1 MEYVVLKNQKK
12 ALEIELFLSRY
23 GFCKIDLTNTVYMK
37 KSITFKNV
45 KNTSKVI
52 IKIGY
57 CDAQNLLRCAT
68 PYAYNSGVYGWNCD
82 FYNMYG
88 GIVISTGYR
97 AIGEPANYELIKEYD
112 DMAKQVFGS
121 DVLAPPSLVPL
132 AIDAPNL
139 SLDDLANDK
148 TA

>member
-1 MEYVVLKNQKK
+1 
-12 ALEIELFLSRY
+12 
-23 GFCKIDLTNTVYMK
+23 MK
-37 KSITFKNV
+37 KQTTFKEV
-45 KNTSKVI
+45 RNTSKVI

-97 AIGEPANYELIKEYD
+97 AIGELANYDLIKEYD
-112 DMAKQVFGS
+112 DMAKQVWS
-121 DVLAPPSLVPL
+121 DNSLSYDEQNERVGML
-132 AIDAPNL
+132 
-139 SLDDLANDK
+139 LDRFIAEVVR
-148 TA
+148 